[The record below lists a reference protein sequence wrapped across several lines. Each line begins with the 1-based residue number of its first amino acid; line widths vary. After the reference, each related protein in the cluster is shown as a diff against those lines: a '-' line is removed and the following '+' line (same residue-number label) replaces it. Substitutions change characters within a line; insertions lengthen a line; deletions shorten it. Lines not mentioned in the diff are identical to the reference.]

1 MSIQYISDSKG
12 KITGV
17 FIPISEWN
25 TLKKKYKDIDETD
38 IYIPQ
43 EQKDIVNERLE
54 EYNEDPDS
62 ALDFDSAMNDIE
74 KDL

>member
-1 MSIQYISDSKG
+1 MKH
-12 KITGV
+12 
-17 FIPISEWN
+17 
-25 TLKKKYKDIDETD
+25 KDINETD
-38 IYIPQ
+38 IDIPQ
-43 EQKDIVNERLE
+43 EQMDIVNERLE